1 MYKFLL
7 WLGEGLD
14 SDKGFLLF
22 TIIIVVIGTVI
33 GLGLSNITE
42 LNEALHVN
50 CNHQYGEGLE

>member
-33 GLGLSNITE
+33 GLGLSNYILSPITE

-50 CNHQYGEGLE
+50 CNH